1 MIGKRF
7 YGSQVSWALGGLQFC
22 SALTGVLVLL
32 LPASAVVSCPTRQNG
47 SSTAYI
53 RRFRMNRCE
62 GIRAQPV
69 SGSAFEVVS
78 FTAGDMP
85 SQNQLSVA
93 IPSSQEREPI
103 ITVQSL
109 SRNYLLNPLQFNFQ
123 AGRHQFTWSAKEVIQ
138 PAQIPVNSLRAVAYV
153 NTQGSQIYYPVFFP
167 RVSNSYRFVIY
178 SQHRLKRVSLQILR
192 EGTVARK
199 IVRNT
204 TQPRGELAF
213 EWNGRTEGGQEA
225 PAGRY
230 QLRVEAV
237 QEIPDSPPRN
247 ANISLTFL
255 HNPQWLR

>member
-1 MIGKRF
+1 MLGKRF
-7 YGSQVSWALGGLQFC
+7 TNFYTCWTLQGVQLFGALAGTL
-22 SALTGVLVLL
+22 LVL
-32 LPASAVVSCPTRQNG
+32 LPASAVVSCPTGQRN
-47 SSTAYI
+47 STAYI
-53 RRFRMNRCE
+53 RRSSLNRCE

-93 IPSSQEREPI
+93 IPSSREREPI
-103 ITVQSL
+103 VTIQSL
-109 SRNYLLNPLQFNFQ
+109 SKNYLLNPLEFEFQ
-123 AGRHQFTWSAKEVIQ
+123 NGRHRFTWSAVEVIQ
-138 PAQIPVNSLRAVAYV
+138 PAQVPVNSLRAVAYV
-153 NTQGSQIYYPVFFP
+153 NTQGSQIYYPVIFP
-167 RVSNSYRFVIY
+167 RVSSSYRFVIY
-178 SQHRLKRVSLQILR
+178 SQRRLKRVSLQILR
-192 EGTVARK
+192 EGRVAHR

-213 EWNGRTEGGQEA
+213 EWNGRTEDGQEA

-237 QEIPDSPPRN
+237 QEIPDSPPRS
-247 ANISLTFL
+247 ANIGLTFL